1 MNKSPNDN
9 NMALGGIKVVDLTR
23 AIAGPVCSSLLADMG
38 AEVIRVES
46 PDRDKDLAN
55 QPLADT
61 AMKLFQRNKKSITL
75 NMRTEK
81 GKDLLR
87 RLIKWGDVLIENFK
101 PGVMQEM
108 GLDYPNVKEIN
119 PRIVMVSISGYG
131 QTGPYSGRAGLDWVG
146 QAMGGI
152 MSMTGPPDNPPMLA
166 GAPIADISSGVFA
179 ALGAVT
185 ALYRSKSTGSG
196 QQVETTLMDSIAYLM
211 GFHIAKYA
219 FGQDIVKGGLV
230 TPGSGTFLTGDGHY
244 IVIMGALAQH
254 FPRFAQ
260 LIGRDDLAAA
270 PGYQTRAERMEHAE
284 EINAAIQA
292 WMNTQTITVVETA
305 LEKVGIPFGRVQ
317 TIEELMK
324 DPHLI
329 ARNRIVEVEV
339 DGQKKI
345 MPGPY
350 PILSDTPGTIRA
362 PCPELGEHNE
372 EVYGNILGFSQDEL
386 TALKND
392 GVI

>member
-1 MNKSPNDN
+1 MNMHPNDH
-9 NMALGGIKVVDLTR
+9 MALQGIKVIDLTR

-61 AMKLFQRNKKSITL
+61 AMKVFQRNKKSITL
-75 NMRTEK
+75 NMRSEK
-81 GKDLLR
+81 GRDLLR
-87 RLIKWGDVLIENFK
+87 RLIQWGDVLIENFK

-108 GLDYPNVKEIN
+108 GLDFSKVKEIN
-119 PRIVMVSISGYG
+119 SRLVMVSISGYG
-131 QTGPYSGRAGLDWVG
+131 QTGPYAGRAGLDWVG

-152 MSMTGPPDNPPMLA
+152 MSMTGPPNSPPMLA

-185 ALYRSKSTGSG
+185 ALYRCQATGLG
-196 QQVETTLMDSIAYLM
+196 QQVEASLMESIAYLM
-211 GFHIAKYA
+211 GFHIAKVA
-219 FGQDIVKGGLV
+219 FGQEIVKGGLL
-230 TPGSGTFLTGDGHY
+230 TPGSGTFQTGDGHY

-260 LIGRDDLAAA
+260 LVGRDDLATA
-270 PGYQTRAERMEHAE
+270 PGYQTRAQRMEHAQ
-284 EINAAIQA
+284 EINSAIQA
-292 WMNTQTITVVETA
+292 WMEKQTVTFVEAA
-305 LEKVGIPFGRVQ
+305 LEKLGIPFGRVQ
-317 TIEELMK
+317 TIEALLK

-329 ARNRIVEVEV
+329 ARNRITEVEV
-339 DGQKKI
+339 DGEKKTTL
-345 MPGPY
+345 GPY
-350 PILSDTPGTIRA
+350 PILSETPGIIRT
-362 PCPELGEHNE
+362 PCPRLGEHNE
-372 EVYGNILGFSQDEL
+372 EVYGAILGFSKENLDSFR
-386 TALKND
+386 KD